1 MDNRFD
7 FDKIG
12 KRMPYTVPDGFFD
25 ELERSVRSG
34 IAAKPAAAPRRKAL
48 MRHIMTAAAAS
59 VAAVIALPL
68 LLNGHHEPGPA
79 YTMESVEQAFANL
92 NSEDQAYML
101 EIYSEDIF
109 INQ

>member
-34 IAAKPAAAPRRKAL
+34 IAAKP
-48 MRHIMTAAAAS
+48 
-59 VAAVIALPL
+59 
-68 LLNGHHEPGPA
+68 
-79 YTMESVEQAFANL
+79 
-92 NSEDQAYML
+92 
-101 EIYSEDIF
+101 
-109 INQ
+109 